1 MPNTT
6 KKNGEGPPCY
16 VVILL
21 PPTHTGEPLQ
31 QNPGQE
37 PCSPY
42 LATPHH
48 TDTKTHRVDH
58 AGEAGAVH
66 ISPFRLAAA
75 AQAYTP
81 TLRFPRC
88 MVASKVAVSSL
99 CAWLVV
105 TGTVA
110 R

>member
-1 MPNTT
+1 MLRCY
-6 KKNGEGPPCY
+6 PPSPHSY
-16 VVILL
+16 RG
-21 PPTHTGEPLQ
+21 TSAAEPR
-31 QNPGQE
+31 PGALR
-37 PCSPY
+37 SPY

-66 ISPFRLAAA
+66 ISPCRLAAA

-88 MVASKVAVSSL
+88 MVASKIAVSSL

-105 TGTVA
+105 AGTVA